1 MTASTFTVNLDS
13 SFEQICAELE
23 VAKKA
28 FDKVKVRRDLIQQIR
43 LICAVAVGI
52 SMSGRD
58 MHDAVLTAA
67 TSGTMKG
74 FKVLAGH
81 RNHDYIDANYRE
93 ELMAL
98 ATQLRDL

>member
-1 MTASTFTVNLDS
+1 MIEYS
-13 SFEQICAELE
+13 SADDAVVAVVAELLE
-23 VAKKA
+23 AAAVDGERLEAVAA
-28 FDKVKVRRDLIQQIR
+28 VGSTAGHVSA
-43 LICAVAVGI
+43 AVAVGI